1 MTLRQCRP
9 LFVGAVSSGYVPC
22 QEEEDHVKPARDGPF
37 GAIIVLVRL
46 HGFMSFR
53 EVAMPDPTWQALY
66 RAALAESDP
75 IRLNSRIEAARRAI
89 RQQLEQI
96 EDSGDTRQR
105 QQLDDALYAL
115 STLAAR
121 RRSA

>member
-1 MTLRQCRP
+1 
-9 LFVGAVSSGYVPC
+9 
-22 QEEEDHVKPARDGPF
+22 
-37 GAIIVLVRL
+37 
-46 HGFMSFR
+46 MSFG

-75 IRLNSRIEAARRAI
+75 IRLNGRIEAARRAI
-89 RQQLEQI
+89 RQRLEQV

-115 STLAAR
+115 FTLAAR
-121 RRSA
+121 KRAA